1 MKLRILKT
9 ALKTATL
16 LALAAFS
23 TLALAD
29 DPPGRVGR
37 VSLAQGQVSIS
48 VPGEAASTALVNWPV
63 TSSNTIS
70 TAVGARS
77 ELRVGSTAVRIDGD
91 SALEVVQLDDDKL
104 RLRLHYGSASIRVA
118 NADVAAR
125 FELSTPDA
133 RVLLQGPGRV
143 RVDAGR
149 EADTTTVSVF
159 DGVAIVEGGGE
170 RLTVRAGRSAEMQGN
185 DLRTGQALADAFD
198 EWSAARDRETDA
210 TRATRYVTAEMTG
223 YEDLDRH
230 GSWRDD
236 SEYGA
241 LWLPNVASSWVPYR
255 DGRWTWVAPW
265 GWTWVDNAPW
275 GYAPFHYGRWVHLNN
290 RWAWAPG
297 RIERHPVWA
306 PALVGWVGG
315 AGWNLNFH
323 SRPSV
328 AQGWY
333 PLSPHDRFVP
343 GYRLSDDRLRRLN
356 WHGRDGKHDGKRHD
370 YRQRGLTVVPQD
382 RFGQRG
388 EVVVSREPRITPP
401 PAWRTAPT
409 ALPPTPPRVIRD
421 AISRAHDERRADGRD
436 GRRDGRSDGN
446 DNDRRDGRWAGRG
459 DNRPAPAPTLT
470 AQPAP
475 IATVP
480 PSAANPVPQAGFVRQ
495 PGTITTLPPSG
506 FQRDPRGREERVTRE
521 AFEERR
527 QRFQERHRD
536 EGNRGAA
543 AAMEAAAARAQ
554 AQAQAQVPRPVPTAV
569 APPAPRAM
577 PTPPPPVSQPM
588 PQPTPQSAPAAFSHP
603 APAPVPQTMRR
614 GDDGPRHRSD
624 DGPRQRGNVRQ
635 MER

>member
-1 MKLRILKT
+1 MKLRI
-9 ALKTATL
+9 LKTATL

-29 DPPGRVGR
+29 DPPARVGR

-48 VPGEAASTALVNWPV
+48 VPGEAASAALVNWPV

-70 TAVGARS
+70 TAAGARS
-77 ELRVGSTAVRIDGD
+77 EWRVGSTAVRLDGD

-104 RLRLHYGSASIRVA
+104 RLRLHYGSASIRVI
-118 NADVAAR
+118 NPDVAAG
-125 FELSTPDA
+125 FELTTPDA

-149 EADTTTVSVF
+149 EADTTTVNVF
-159 DGVAIVEGGGE
+159 DGMAIVEGGGE
-170 RLTVRAGRSAEMQGN
+170 RLTVRTGRSAEMQGN
-185 DLRTGQALADAFD
+185 DLQTRQALADAFD
-198 EWSAARDRETDA
+198 EWSAARDRETEA
-210 TRATRYVTAEMTG
+210 VGATRYVTAEMTG

-241 LWLPNVASSWVPYR
+241 LWLPNVASTWVPYR
-255 DGRWTWVAPW
+255 DGRWTWIAPW

-297 RIERHPVWA
+297 RIDRHPVWA

-333 PLSPHDRFVP
+333 PLSPHDHFVP
-343 GYRLSDDRLRRLN
+343 GYRLSDERLRRLN
-356 WHGRDGKHDGKRHD
+356 WHGRDGKHDGRRNDGKHHD

-388 EVVVSREPRITPP
+388 EVVVGREPRVTPP
-401 PAWRTAPT
+401 PAWSTAPT
-409 ALPPTPPRVIRD
+409 ALPPTPRIIRE
-421 AISRAHDERRADGRD
+421 AVTRADEARRADARRD
-436 GRRDGRSDGN
+436 GRRDGD
-446 DNDRRDGRWAGRG
+446 DNDRRGGRWAGRG
-459 DNRPAPAPTLT
+459 DNRPAPAPAPAVI

-475 IATVP
+475 ITTVLPTAT
-480 PSAANPVPQAGFVRQ
+480 SPVPQPAVRQ
-495 PGTITTLPPSG
+495 PGIITTQPAGG
-506 FQRDPRGREERVTRE
+506 FQRDGRERDGRANRE
-521 AFEERR
+521 AFEERQ

-536 EGNRGAA
+536 EGNRGAGG
-543 AAMEAAAARAQ
+543 AMEAAMARARAQ
-554 AQAQAQVPRPVPTAV
+554 AEAQARMQRPVTAVVSPPPRPVPT
-569 APPAPRAM
+569 PE
-577 PTPPPPVSQPM
+577 PVR
-588 PQPTPQSAPAAFSHP
+588 APAAFSQ
-603 APAPVPQTMRR
+603 PAPVPQTMHR
-614 GDDGPRHRSD
+614 GDNGPRHRSD
-624 DGPRQRGNVRQ
+624 DGPRQRGSVRQ